1 MEKEDILAAYS
12 EFITKHNKRPL
23 NMATFA
29 ESLKISEVE
38 IYEFYSDFSVM
49 DAEIMNHFIL
59 NAIDLTKKSSDQ
71 GESNKE
77 ILLIFYYTLVEV
89 LKANRSLI
97 LFLLPVNQGA
107 LNGIKA
113 LSSSKRSFLDFIEEN
128 EFDTNAFQFLPDGS
142 IKTNVIKTGAWVQF
156 CSILMYWLKDTS
168 PDFEKTDLFIEKSLK
183 LSFDIVDSS
192 VAESFIDFG
201 KFMFSKS

>member
-1 MEKEDILAAYS
+1 MQKEDILAAYS

-97 LFLLPVNQGA
+97 LFLLPVNQ
-107 LNGIKA
+107 
-113 LSSSKRSFLDFIEEN
+113 
-128 EFDTNAFQFLPDGS
+128 
-142 IKTNVIKTGAWVQF
+142 
-156 CSILMYWLKDTS
+156 
-168 PDFEKTDLFIEKSLK
+168 
-183 LSFDIVDSS
+183 
-192 VAESFIDFG
+192 
-201 KFMFSKS
+201 